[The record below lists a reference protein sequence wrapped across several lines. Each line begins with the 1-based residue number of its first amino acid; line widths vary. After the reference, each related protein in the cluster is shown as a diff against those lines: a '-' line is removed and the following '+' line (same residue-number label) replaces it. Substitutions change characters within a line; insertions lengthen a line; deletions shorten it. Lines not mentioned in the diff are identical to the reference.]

1 MLAHCG
7 GRTMPAVFLSLSK
20 KWGGRREKPALDSG
34 RITPKKKHSRL
45 PNPRKCLSDAG
56 ACVVCVG
63 GGKFPKIYGANI
75 PQIYSFC
82 AKELAKTI
90 LPRIFAAKL

>member
-7 GRTMPAVFLSLSK
+7 GRTMPAVFLLLSK
-20 KWGGRREKPALDSG
+20 KWGVDGRSPPWIRGELLLKKALSFAESAKMFVG
-34 RITPKKKHSRL
+34 RGR
-45 PNPRKCLSDAG
+45 
-56 ACVVCVG
+56 VCGVCG